1 MFGTKPETPI
11 DAKISATM
19 KRPVYATYA
28 AAVLIGSIVCATQVM
43 AAGAAAVSALV
54 RVQYVK
60 PQNFTDFRIHQR
72 DIGYSAS
79 YFTKEVTRTLE
90 PVMSNRFPGNVL
102 TLQFTNIDLAGSG
115 TTGPRSVQVVRSH
128 TPARVSF
135 NYQLQDQSGRSIA
148 SGSQTLVN
156 DVTFGR
162 AANAPRSGPVSA
174 ETRMLQRWLQ
184 RLRVTG

>member
-1 MFGTKPETPI
+1 
-11 DAKISATM
+11 M

-28 AAVLIGSIVCATQVM
+28 AAMLISGTVCATLAM
-43 AAGAAAVSALV
+43 AAEGTVVSAV
-54 RVQYVK
+54 VKVQYVK
-60 PQNFTDFRIHQR
+60 PQSFTDFSIHQR
-72 DIGYSAS
+72 NIGYSAA

-90 PVMSNRFPGNVL
+90 PVMTNRFPGNVL

-115 TTGPRSVQVVRSH
+115 ATGPRSVQVVRSH

-148 SGSQTLVN
+148 SGSQNLIN

-174 ETRMLQRWLQ
+174 ETRMLQRWLKG
-184 RLRVTG
+184 LRVTG